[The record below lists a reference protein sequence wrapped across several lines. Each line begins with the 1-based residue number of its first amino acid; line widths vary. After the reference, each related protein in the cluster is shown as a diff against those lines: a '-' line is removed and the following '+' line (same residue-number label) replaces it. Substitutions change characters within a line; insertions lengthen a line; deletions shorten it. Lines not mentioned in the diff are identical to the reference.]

1 MTSITVGATV
11 ALIAKQ
17 HTTITM
23 KQATLR
29 EYARLADKAFDNYLN
44 GNLSD
49 AKEYA
54 KKPSKW
60 FLMDHFNQYMEL
72 LDAKELAETL
82 KN

>member
-1 MTSITVGATV
+1 MKEST
-11 ALIAKQ
+11 KQ
-17 HTTITM
+17 
-23 KQATLR
+23 

-49 AKEYA
+49 AKAYA

-60 FLMDHFNQYMEL
+60 FLMEHFNRFIEL
-72 LDAKELAETL
+72 HEAKELAERI